1 MPNAA
6 LIQRRFDLEV
16 RARKTEGGDATRSF
30 DVIAST
36 ADEDCY
42 DEIVLQNWDLGRFLK
57 NPVCLYDHNSNGG
70 FLGMTRPED
79 SLPIGFCSD
88 TRVEGGKLIATLNIV
103 DEKANPLAERV
114 YQGLLQKSLRAV
126 SVGFMPGKA
135 RMVPR
140 SELGLDTWHDE
151 DGNEAEILTLDENEL
166 YEISVT
172 SIPANA
178 ACVTQNAA
186 RVRSLKSTVKSALA
200 VSSRASSIVERGE
213 LLALLADEHGSYAG
227 SDLVSLAAAK
237 LGMPEDVV
245 RKMAEQVLGSTE
257 TKAAPKREPQP
268 VVPAPAVAPAPME
281 KLMELELL
289 AKSLGCEPTVESVT
303 KALEARSA
311 ERVSLLGK
319 AAVLTVVLTSLS
331 LEESTT
337 EGQAAKA
344 INDLTS
350 KASRVD
356 ALAEENGK
364 LAGEVQKHLDWLI
377 ERDVA
382 WIVQCGERGL
392 YEIGKGQ
399 NQKAL
404 LAYRK
409 SDPKGFETDFAV
421 ALEGLKAF
429 DRIADFTTL
438 TTEGGALSTDVGH
451 SAPHTADGD
460 NFDQR
465 VKAYRDAVEKKTG
478 KRPTEVEAI
487 WAVGKGLDPAA

>member
-16 RARKTEGGDATRSF
+16 RARKTESGEATRSF
-30 DVIAST
+30 DVVAST

-42 DEIVLQNWDLGRFLK
+42 DEVVLQNWDLTRYLR
-57 NPVCLYDHNSNGG
+57 NPVLLWNHNSAGG
-70 FLGMTRPED
+70 FLGIDAPED
-79 SLPIGFCSD
+79 SLPIGFSENV
-88 TRVEGGKLIATLNIV
+88 RVEDGKLLATITFV
-103 DEKANPLAERV
+103 DEKANPLAEKV
-114 YQGLLQKSLRAV
+114 YQGFLQKSIRAV

-140 SELGLDTWHDE
+140 SELGLETWRDE
-151 DGNEAEILTLDENEL
+151 DGNEAEILTLDENDL
-166 YEISVT
+166 YEISAT
-172 SIPANA
+172 GIPANA

-186 RVRSLKSTVKSALA
+186 RVLSLRSATAGVGTSRSLKAIGRSEIAEALA
-200 VSSRASSIVERGE
+200 AADAGTEDGD
-213 LLALLADEHGSYAG
+213 LLKR
-227 SDLVSLAAAK
+227 AAAK
-237 LGMPEDVV
+237 LGMPEDMV
-245 RKMAEQVLGSTE
+245 RQMAEQVLGSTA

-268 VVPAPAVAPAPME
+268 AVPAPVAPAPME

-289 AKSLGCEPTVESVT
+289 AKSLGCDPTVESIT
-303 KALEARSA
+303 KALEARNA
-311 ERVSLLGK
+311 ERVSLLAK
-319 AAVLTVVLTSLS
+319 TAVLAVVLTSLS
-331 LEESTT
+331 LEEATT

-344 INDLTS
+344 INELSS

-356 ALAEENGK
+356 ALAEENAK
-364 LAGEVQKHLDWLI
+364 LAGEVQKHLDWLV

-409 SDPKGFETDFAV
+409 SDPKGFETDFTV

-429 DRIADFTTL
+429 DRIGDFEAL
-438 TTEGGALSTDVGH
+438 TTEGGALSTDVVH
-451 SAPHTADGD
+451 SAPSTAADAD

-465 VKAYRDAVEKKTG
+465 VKSYRDAVEKKTG
-478 KRPTEVEAI
+478 KRPSEVEAI